1 MSRKNNMHWLIGL
14 SFIICHL
21 SFSMIFVSCADEAD
35 TDSLVLSGEYLTLET
50 RDISLGGE
58 GGSQTFNIKA
68 NCAWTASSTDDWL
81 TLSPVSGNGNS
92 SVTVSAQANS
102 SVTAERTATIT
113 IKTNEGLQRSIHV
126 VQSRNTELLSFNVDE
141 LSFVSKG
148 ETKTLSI
155 QSNTSWTLQGAEDWF
170 TLSAMQGKGNQ
181 DITVT
186 AKPNNSEKARQAVL
200 IVQGTSLTARVT
212 LRQEGEQR
220 TITPNVT
227 SLTFEAVGGMKDFV
241 LEGTAAWTV
250 SSSAEWLTLDPLS
263 GTGTTTIHATCADN
277 TELKSRSAQIT
288 ITATSTGSTQTIEVQ
303 QLPASVPTLGNFR
316 LVSAERTE
324 ATLAARALSDFD
336 ILEYGFCYSTTNEKP
351 STADT
356 KVEATDRDAQGDYS
370 ATLTDLQSGT
380 TYYVRAYARSKVG
393 TGYSS
398 VISVTTSGGK
408 PGEDDNPKPNL

>member
-1 MSRKNNMHWLIGL
+1 MKKIFITHFSLFISIAL
-14 SFIICHL
+14 SFLISIAL
-21 SFSMIFVSCADEAD
+21 SSCADEAD
-35 TDSLVLSGEYLTLET
+35 TDSLVLSGDYLTVGT
-50 RDISLGGE
+50 RDITLSGDGGT
-58 GGSQTFNIKA
+58 QTFSVNA

-81 TLSPVSGNGNS
+81 TLSPASGNGNS

-113 IKTNEGLQRSIHV
+113 IKTNEGLQRTVHV
-126 VQSRNTELLSFNVDE
+126 VQSRNTELLSFNVDQ
-141 LSFVSKG
+141 LSFVAKG

-155 QSNTSWTLQGAEDWF
+155 QSNTAWTLQGAEDWF
-170 TLSAMQGKGNQ
+170 TLSTTQGKGNQ
-181 DITVT
+181 DITIT

-227 SLTFEAVGGMKDFV
+227 SLTFEAIGGMKDFV

-263 GTGTTTIHATCADN
+263 GTGTTTIHATCTDN
-277 TELKSRSAQIT
+277 TELKSRTAQIT
-288 ITATSTGSTQTIEVQ
+288 ITITSTGTTQIIEVVQ
-303 QLPASVPTLGNFR
+303 QAASVPTLVNFR
-316 LVSAERTE
+316 LVSTERTE
-324 ATLAARALSDFD
+324 ATLSARALSDFD
-336 ILEYGFCYSTTNEKP
+336 IQEYGFCYSTTSENP
-351 STADT
+351 TTTDT
-356 KVEATDRDAQGDYS
+356 KVEATGRDTQGDYS
-370 ATLTDLQSGT
+370 TTLTGLQSGT
-380 TYYVRAYARSKVG
+380 TYYVRAYACSKVG

-398 VISVTTSGGK
+398 TIRVTTAGGK